1 MELRGTLCASLREQ
15 SDPERM
21 ETGLLTNGST
31 IMSGYIQDPVHS
43 VITLPEVDI
52 ADAVYRR
59 QYSSTR
65 SDYPALA

>member
-31 IMSGYIQDPVHS
+31 IMSGYMQDPVYS
-43 VITLPEVDI
+43 VVGLQDVDI
-52 ADAVYRR
+52 ADSGYRR
-59 QYSSTR
+59 QYSSAR